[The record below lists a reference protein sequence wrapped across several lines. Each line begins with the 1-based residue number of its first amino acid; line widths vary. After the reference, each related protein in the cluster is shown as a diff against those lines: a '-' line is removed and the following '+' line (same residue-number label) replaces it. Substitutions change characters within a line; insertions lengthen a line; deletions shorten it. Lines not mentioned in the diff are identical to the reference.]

1 MLLVHPTTDSDTDL
15 LVLDPEGQQQEIL
28 GPQIV
33 MGDYDDDDEEEGL
46 DFYDDDEDYIEDFD
60 DDFDDEPS
68 ANEDYDDD
76 EDDDDL

>member
-1 MLLVHPTTDSDTDL
+1 MLLMNPQTDSDTDL
-15 LVLDPEGQQQEIL
+15 LVLDPEQEQKDVL
-28 GPQIV
+28 GPQPV
-33 MGDYDDDDEEEGL
+33 MGDYDDDDDEDGV
-46 DFYDDDEDYIEDFD
+46 DFYDDDEDYDEDYD